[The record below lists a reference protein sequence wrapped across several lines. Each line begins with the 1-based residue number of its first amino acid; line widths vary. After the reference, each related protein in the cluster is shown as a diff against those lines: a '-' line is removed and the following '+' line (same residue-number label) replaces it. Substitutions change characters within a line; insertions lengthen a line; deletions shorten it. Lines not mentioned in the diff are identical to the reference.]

1 MKKYLKLSP
10 IIILSLVLAFII
22 VQCAVNPVTGKKEI
36 MLISESMEI
45 EMGKEID
52 SGIRQEYGLYN
63 DPRMT
68 DYVIQVGNKLVPY
81 THRSK
86 LQYHFAILDTPVENA
101 FAAPG
106 GYIYITRGLLAMIN
120 SEAEMATVLSHEL
133 GHVNARHS
141 ARQITRSLLITLG
154 ITLAG
159 ELSKDIKK
167 IAPISMIAA
176 ELLFLKY
183 SRSDEYQADELAVQY
198 SLKTGYAA
206 GEMVNFFNSLQR
218 LTASTGG
225 VHLPNFLS
233 THPLTPRRIDR
244 IKELLAANGYSQ
256 PTSMAGLVVEKN
268 GYMQK
273 VDGLVFG
280 NDPRQGYEEGGVFYH
295 PGMQFYFRVPTGWKV
310 SNTAMQVSMAPADGK
325 ALIILKTEDTAESL
339 DSYSQKM
346 MKNLTNPQVI
356 QQGFRYVNGLN
367 AFETMAAFLPAP
379 NEGTQDAKS
388 EEVKVNLTSIRKDNT
403 VFTFFSA
410 ASQSDFSKYQP
421 EIKRA
426 VNSFNRLKSTEH
438 LNRKPQRVYL
448 KRVNQSQ
455 SLRNFLASLNIPQQ
469 NWDKIS
475 LINAMELDQPLSQ
488 TQTVKVIQ

>member
-22 VQCAVNPVTGKKEI
+22 VQCAVNPVTGKKEL
-36 MLISESMEI
+36 MLVSESMEI

-52 SGIRQEYGLYN
+52 SGIRQEYGLYH

-68 DYVIQVGNKLVPY
+68 DYVVQVGNKLVPY
-81 THRSK
+81 THRPK

-120 SEAEMATVLSHEL
+120 SEAEMATVLAHEL

-141 ARQITRSLLITLG
+141 ARQITRSILFTLG
-154 ITLAG
+154 IVIAS
-159 ELSKDIKK
+159 ELSEDIKK

-206 GEMVNFFNSLQR
+206 GEMVSFFNSLQR
-218 LTASTGG
+218 LTVSEGG
-225 VHLPNFLS
+225 VRLPNFLS
-233 THPLTPRRIDR
+233 THPMTPRRIDR
-244 IKELLAANGYSQ
+244 IKELLAADGNSQ
-256 PTSMAGLVVEKN
+256 PARIAGLVVEKN
-268 GYMQK
+268 GYLQK

-280 NDPRQGYEEGGVFYH
+280 DDPRQGYVENGVFYH

-310 SNTAMQVSMAPADGK
+310 SNTPMQVSMAPEDGK
-325 ALIILKTEDTAESL
+325 ALIILKAEDSTESL

-346 MKNLTNPQVI
+346 MKNLTNPQVL

-367 AFETMAAFLPAP
+367 AFETLAAYLPDQ
-379 NEGTQDAKS
+379 NEGTQGEKNKQ
-388 EEVKVNLTSIRKDNT
+388 VKVNLTSIRKDNS

-410 ASQSDFSKYQP
+410 ASYPDYSKYQP
-421 EIKRA
+421 EINRA
-426 VNSFNRLKSTEH
+426 VNSFNRLKSSEN

-455 SLRNFLASLNIPQQ
+455 SLGNFLTSLGVPQQ
-469 NWDKIS
+469 NWNKIS
-475 LINAMELDQPLSQ
+475 LINAMEPGQQLSPNQ
-488 TQTVKVIQ
+488 IVKVIQ